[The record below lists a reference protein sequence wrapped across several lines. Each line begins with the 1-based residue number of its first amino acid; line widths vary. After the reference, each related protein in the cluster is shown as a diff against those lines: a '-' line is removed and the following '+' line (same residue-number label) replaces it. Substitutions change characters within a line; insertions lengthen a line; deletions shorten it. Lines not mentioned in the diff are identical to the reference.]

1 MTSKRITQH
10 PVLNIP
16 EGKSVS
22 FTWNGSALEGMEG
35 EMVSSALF
43 ASGIKINA
51 LKNVKLR
58 RKRTA

>member
-1 MTSKRITQH
+1 MTWIKKRMGVPTI
-10 PVLNIP
+10 
-16 EGKSVS
+16 
-22 FTWNGSALEGMEG
+22 
-35 EMVSSALF
+35 LF